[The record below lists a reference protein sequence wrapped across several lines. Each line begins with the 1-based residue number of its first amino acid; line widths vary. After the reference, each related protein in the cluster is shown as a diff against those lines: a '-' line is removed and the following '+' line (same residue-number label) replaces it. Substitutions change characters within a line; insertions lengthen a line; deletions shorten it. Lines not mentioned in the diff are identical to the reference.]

1 MSKFEPYNH
10 KNIEDR
16 IYKYWEKNNCFKP
29 KKNKNKKYFSIV
41 IPPPNVTGSLH
52 MGHALNNSIQDLLIR
67 HNRNKGLETLW
78 QPGTDHAGIATQLVV
93 EKQLM
98 QKGVSRKDIGR
109 DKFLKEVWKW
119 KEKSGGIITDQLKKL
134 GSSCDWSRDR
144 FTMDDGLSKAVLKV
158 FVNLYEK
165 KLIYKDFKLTNWDT
179 KLQTAISDLEVV
191 QKETKGKLYYI
202 KYKVV
207 DSDQNIIIATTRP
220 ETMFGDT
227 AIAVN
232 PKDERYQNLIA
243 KEAIIPI
250 SNRRIKIISDEYA
263 DPDQGSGAV
272 KITPGHDFNDYLVGK
287 RNNLNLINIFNKDGT
302 LNENVPKDY
311 IHIDRIDARKKLIV
325 ELEQKNFLDKIEDIN
340 HTVPYGD
347 RTNSVIEPLLTEQ
360 WFVNA
365 KKLSHEAIRQV
376 KKKNTNFFP
385 DNWKKTYFQWMEN
398 IEPWCISRQLWWG
411 HQIPAWYTEDGK
423 IIVAENFK
431 EAKKIAKKKFKKEVL
446 LKQDPDVL
454 DTWFSSALWPFAT
467 LGWPNNK
474 SYELKRFYKTKV
486 LVTGFD
492 IIFFWVAR
500 MMMMGLYFMK
510 EVPFEHI
517 YVHALVRDEKGQKMS
532 KSKGNVIDPLT
543 IINEFGADA
552 LRFTLI
558 SMSSPGRDVKLSLD
572 RVKGYRNFITKI
584 WNTFSY
590 CEINNIFKLK
600 KIKLSNIQN
609 PANQWI
615 ITTLNLYKQR
625 IKKNINDYRFDEAA
639 KNIYSYIWNYFCDWY
654 IEFSKPLLNSSSK
667 KTIEETKNTL
677 LHVQRENLSIL
688 HAFIPFVTEE
698 LWKLTDFRKLEKTD
712 LINFNFKKDHKL
724 KNSKGAKDID
734 YIISFITDLRSIK
747 AKLNISPGN
756 FVDLNIDELP
766 KKNQKIIYNN
776 ELIIKKLGRIK
787 NFSLEGVKSKIGKVI
802 LSNDKI
808 SISFGDDINLEQQIS
823 ILNKKVEVLENQI
836 NSSENKLKNDN
847 FIKKAPK
854 NIISQEKDLLENN
867 KNEYKNLSEI
877 INSLK

>member
-1 MSKFEPYNH
+1 MSKFNSYNH

-16 IYKYWEKNNCFKP
+16 IYAYWEKRHCFKP

-52 MGHALNNSIQDLLIR
+52 MGHALNNSIQDLLVR

-93 EKQLM
+93 EKQLLE
-98 QKGVSRKDIGR
+98 KGLSRKELGR
-109 DKFLKEVWKW
+109 EKFIKEVWKW
-119 KEKSGGIITDQLKKL
+119 KNKSGGIITNQLKKL

-144 FTMDDGLSKAVLKV
+144 FTMDEGLSKAVTKV

-165 KLIYKDFKLTNWDT
+165 KLIYKDLKLTNWDT

-202 KYKVV
+202 KYKLV
-207 DSDQNIIIATTRP
+207 DSDQSIIIATTRP

-232 PKDERYQNLIA
+232 PKDERYSKYIGREVA
-243 KEAIIPI
+243 IPI
-250 SNRRIKIISDEYA
+250 SNRKIKIITDEYA
-263 DPDQGSGAV
+263 DPKQGSGAV
-272 KITPGHDFNDYLVGK
+272 KITPAHDFNDYLVGK
-287 RNNLNLINIFNKDGT
+287 RNKLQSINILNKDGT
-302 LNENVPKDY
+302 LNKNVPDDY
-311 IHIDRIDARKKLIV
+311 VNVDRLDARKKLIS
-325 ELEQKNFLDKIEDIN
+325 ELENKNYLDKIEDIN

-347 RTNSVIEPLLTEQ
+347 RTNTVIEPLLTEQ
-360 WFVNA
+360 WFVDA
-365 KKLSHEAIRQV
+365 KKLAREAIKQV

-411 HQIPAWYTEDGK
+411 HQIPAWYTESGD
-423 IIVAENFK
+423 IVVAENIK
-431 EAKKIAKKKFKKEVL
+431 AANKIAKKKFKKNVL

-467 LGWPNNK
+467 LGWPNAK
-474 SYELKRFYKTKV
+474 SYELNRFYKTTV

-510 EVPFEHI
+510 EVPFEDV

-543 IINEFGADA
+543 IIDEFGADA

-558 SMSSPGRDVKLSLD
+558 SMSSPGRDVKLSID
-572 RVKGYRNFITKI
+572 RVKGYRNYITKI

-600 KIKLSNIQN
+600 KIKLTNIKN

-615 ITTLNLYKQR
+615 IKTLNLYKR
-625 IKKNINDYRFDEAA
+625 KIKKNINDYRFDEAA
-639 KNIYSYIWNYFCDWY
+639 KNIYLYIWNYFCDWY
-654 IEFSKPLLNSSSK
+654 IEFSKPLLNSK
-667 KTIEETKNTL
+667 NKQIVEETKNVL
-677 LHVQRENLSIL
+677 LYVQIENLSLL

-698 LWKLTDFRKLEKTD
+698 LWSLSNLRKIQKTD
-712 LINFNFKKDHKL
+712 LVNFNFKKDIKL
-724 KNSKGAKDID
+724 KKTNGAKDID
-734 YIISFITDLRSIK
+734 FIINFITDLRSIK
-747 AKLNISPGN
+747 ANLNIAPGS
-756 FVDLNIDELP
+756 FVDLGINELP
-766 KKNQKIIYNN
+766 KKFQKIINSN
-776 ELIIKKLGRIK
+776 ELIVKRLGRIT
-787 NFSLEGVKSKIGKVI
+787 NFNIDKSSTKTGKVV
-802 LSNDKI
+802 LSNNKL
-808 SISFGDDINLEQQIS
+808 SISFGEDLNLEQLVS
-823 ILNKKVEVLENQI
+823 TLDKKIKILENQI
-836 NSSENKLKNDN
+836 KISENKLKNEN

-854 NIISQEKDLLENN
+854 IIIKQEKDLLENG
-867 KNEYKNLSEI
+867 KSEYKNLLEI

>member
-1 MSKFEPYNH
+1 MSKFNSYNH

-16 IYKYWEKNNCFKP
+16 IYAYWEKKHCFKP

-52 MGHALNNSIQDLLIR
+52 MGHALNNSIQDLLVR

-93 EKQLM
+93 EKQLLE
-98 QKGVSRKDIGR
+98 KGLSRKELGR
-109 DKFLKEVWKW
+109 EKFIKEVWKW
-119 KEKSGGIITDQLKKL
+119 KNKSGGIITNQLKKL

-144 FTMDDGLSKAVLKV
+144 FTMDEGLSKAVTKV

-165 KLIYKDFKLTNWDT
+165 KLIYKDLKLTNWDT

-202 KYKVV
+202 KYKLV
-207 DSDQNIIIATTRP
+207 DSDQSIIIATTRP

-232 PKDERYQNLIA
+232 PKDERYSKYIGREVA
-243 KEAIIPI
+243 IPI
-250 SNRRIKIISDEYA
+250 SNRKIKIITDEYA
-263 DPDQGSGAV
+263 DPKQGSGAV
-272 KITPGHDFNDYLVGK
+272 KITPAHDFNDYLVGK
-287 RNNLNLINIFNKDGT
+287 RNKLQSINILNKDGT
-302 LNENVPKDY
+302 LNKNVPNDY
-311 IHIDRIDARKKLIV
+311 VNVDRLDARKKLIS
-325 ELEQKNFLDKIEDIN
+325 ELENKNYLDKIEDIN

-347 RTNSVIEPLLTEQ
+347 RTNTIIEPLLTEQ
-360 WFVNA
+360 WFVDA
-365 KKLSHEAIRQV
+365 KKLAKEAIKQV

-411 HQIPAWYTEDGK
+411 HQIPAWYTESGD
-423 IIVAENFK
+423 IVVAENIK
-431 EAKKIAKKKFKKEVL
+431 AANKIAKKKFKKNVL

-467 LGWPNNK
+467 LGWPNAK
-474 SYELKRFYKTKV
+474 SYELNRFYKTTV

-510 EVPFEHI
+510 EVPFEDV

-543 IINEFGADA
+543 IIDEFGADA

-558 SMSSPGRDVKLSLD
+558 SMSSPGRDVKLSID
-572 RVKGYRNFITKI
+572 RVKGYRNYITKI

-600 KIKLSNIQN
+600 KIKLTNIKN

-615 ITTLNLYKQR
+615 IKTLNLYKR
-625 IKKNINDYRFDEAA
+625 KIKKNINDYRFDEAA
-639 KNIYSYIWNYFCDWY
+639 KNIYLYIWNYFCDWY
-654 IEFSKPLLNSSSK
+654 IEFSKPLLNSK
-667 KTIEETKNTL
+667 NKQIVEETKNVL
-677 LHVQRENLSIL
+677 FHVQMENLSLL

-698 LWKLTDFRKLEKTD
+698 LWSLSNLKKIHKTD
-712 LINFNFKKDHKL
+712 LVNFNFKKDVKL
-724 KNSKGAKDID
+724 KKTNGAKDID
-734 YIISFITDLRSIK
+734 FIINFITDLRSIK
-747 AKLNISPGN
+747 ANLNIAPGS
-756 FVDLNIDELP
+756 FVNLGINELP
-766 KKNQKIIYNN
+766 KKFQKIINSN
-776 ELIIKKLGRIK
+776 ELIVKRLGRIT
-787 NFSLEGVKSKIGKVI
+787 NFNIDKSSTKTGKVV
-802 LSNDKI
+802 LSNNKL
-808 SISFGDDINLEQQIS
+808 SISFGEDLNLEQLVS
-823 ILNKKVEVLENQI
+823 TLDKKIKILENQI
-836 NSSENKLKNDN
+836 KISENKLKNEN

-854 NIISQEKDLLENN
+854 IIIKQEKDLLESG
-867 KNEYKNLSEI
+867 KSEYKNLLEI

>member
-119 KEKSGGIITDQLKKL
+119 KEKSGDIITDQLKKL

-232 PKDERYQNLIA
+232 PKDKRYQNLIA

-287 RNNLNLINIFNKDGT
+287 RNNLDLINILNKDGT

-311 IHIDRIDARKKLIV
+311 IHVDRIDARKKLIV

-654 IEFSKPLLNSSSK
+654 IEFSKPLLNSSNK

-802 LSNDKI
+802 LFNDKI

>member
-1 MSKFEPYNH
+1 MSKFNSYNH

-16 IYKYWEKNNCFKP
+16 IYAYWEKKHCFKP

-52 MGHALNNSIQDLLIR
+52 MGHALNNSIQDLLVR

-93 EKQLM
+93 EKQLLE
-98 QKGVSRKDIGR
+98 KGLSRKELGR
-109 DKFLKEVWKW
+109 EKFIKEVWKW
-119 KEKSGGIITDQLKKL
+119 KNKSGGIITNQLKKL

-144 FTMDDGLSKAVLKV
+144 FTMDEGLSKAVTKV

-165 KLIYKDFKLTNWDT
+165 KLIYKDLKLTNWDT

-202 KYKVV
+202 KYKLV
-207 DSDQNIIIATTRP
+207 DSDQSIIIATTRP

-232 PKDERYQNLIA
+232 PKDERYSEYIGREVA
-243 KEAIIPI
+243 IPI
-250 SNRRIKIISDEYA
+250 SNRKIKIITDEYA
-263 DPDQGSGAV
+263 DPKQGSGAV
-272 KITPGHDFNDYLVGK
+272 KITPAHDFNDYLVGK
-287 RNNLNLINIFNKDGT
+287 RNKLQSINILNKDGT
-302 LNENVPKDY
+302 LNKNVPDDY
-311 IHIDRIDARKKLIV
+311 VNVDRLDARKKLIS
-325 ELEQKNFLDKIEDIN
+325 ELESRNYLDKIEDIN

-347 RTNSVIEPLLTEQ
+347 RTNTVVEPLLTEQ
-360 WFVNA
+360 WFVDA
-365 KKLSHEAIRQV
+365 KKLAREAIKQV

-411 HQIPAWYTEDGK
+411 HQIPAWYTESGD
-423 IIVAENFK
+423 IVVAENIK
-431 EAKKIAKKKFKKEVL
+431 EANKIAKKKFKKNVL

-467 LGWPNNK
+467 LGWPNDK
-474 SYELKRFYKTKV
+474 SYELNRFYKTTV

-510 EVPFEHI
+510 EVPFEDV

-543 IINEFGADA
+543 IIDEFGADA

-558 SMSSPGRDVKLSLD
+558 SMSSPGRDVKLSID
-572 RVKGYRNFITKI
+572 RVKGYRNYITKI

-600 KIKLSNIQN
+600 KIKLTNIKN

-615 ITTLNLYKQR
+615 I
-625 IKKNINDYRFDEAA
+625 
-639 KNIYSYIWNYFCDWY
+639 
-654 IEFSKPLLNSSSK
+654 
-667 KTIEETKNTL
+667 
-677 LHVQRENLSIL
+677 
-688 HAFIPFVTEE
+688 
-698 LWKLTDFRKLEKTD
+698 
-712 LINFNFKKDHKL
+712 
-724 KNSKGAKDID
+724 
-734 YIISFITDLRSIK
+734 
-747 AKLNISPGN
+747 
-756 FVDLNIDELP
+756 
-766 KKNQKIIYNN
+766 
-776 ELIIKKLGRIK
+776 
-787 NFSLEGVKSKIGKVI
+787 
-802 LSNDKI
+802 
-808 SISFGDDINLEQQIS
+808 
-823 ILNKKVEVLENQI
+823 
-836 NSSENKLKNDN
+836 
-847 FIKKAPK
+847 
-854 NIISQEKDLLENN
+854 
-867 KNEYKNLSEI
+867 
-877 INSLK
+877 

>member
-98 QKGVSRKDIGR
+98 QKGVTRKDIGR

-232 PKDERYQNLIA
+232 PKDKRYQNLIA

-287 RNNLNLINIFNKDGT
+287 RNNLDLINILNKDGT

-431 EAKKIAKKKFKKEVL
+431 EAKKIARKKFKKEVL

-654 IEFSKPLLNSSSK
+654 IEFSKPLLNSSNK

-802 LSNDKI
+802 LFNDKI

-823 ILNKKVEVLENQI
+823 ILSKKVEVLENQI

>member
-232 PKDERYQNLIA
+232 PKDKRYQNLIA

-263 DPDQGSGAV
+263 DPGQGSGAV

-287 RNNLNLINIFNKDGT
+287 RNNLDLINILNKDGT

-311 IHIDRIDARKKLIV
+311 IHIDRIDVRKKLIV

-802 LSNDKI
+802 LFNDKI

-823 ILNKKVEVLENQI
+823 ILSKKVEVLENQI

>member
-232 PKDERYQNLIA
+232 PKDKRYQNLIA

-287 RNNLNLINIFNKDGT
+287 RNNLDLINILNKDGT

-311 IHIDRIDARKKLIV
+311 IHVDRIDARKKLIV

-654 IEFSKPLLNSSSK
+654 IEFSKPLLNSSNK

-802 LSNDKI
+802 LFNDKI

>member
-165 KLIYKDFKLTNWDT
+165 KLIYKDLKLTNWDT

-232 PKDERYQNLIA
+232 PKDKRYQNLIA

-287 RNNLNLINIFNKDGT
+287 RNNLDLINILNKDGT

-654 IEFSKPLLNSSSK
+654 IEFSKPLLNSSNK

-802 LSNDKI
+802 LFNDKI

>member
-1 MSKFEPYNH
+1 MSMFKSYNH
-10 KNIEDR
+10 KNIEDK

-29 KKNKNKKYFSIV
+29 KKNKSKKYFSIV

-52 MGHALNNSIQDLLIR
+52 MGHALNNSIQDLLVR

-93 EKQLM
+93 EKQLNE
-98 QKGVSRKDIGR
+98 KGISRKDLGR
-109 DKFLKEVWKW
+109 EKFLKEVWKW

-158 FVNLYEK
+158 FVDLYKK
-165 KLIYKDFKLTNWDT
+165 KLIYKDLKLTNWDT
-179 KLQTAISDLEVV
+179 KLQTAISDLEVIS
-191 QKETKGKLYYI
+191 KDTRGKLYYI
-202 KYKVV
+202 KYKLA
-207 DSDQNIIIATTRP
+207 DSNQNIIIATTRP

-227 AIAVN
+227 AIAVH
-232 PKDERYQNLIA
+232 PKDERYKDLVS
-243 KEAIIPI
+243 KEVIIPI
-250 SNRRIKIISDEYA
+250 SNRKIKIITDDYA

-272 KITPGHDFNDYLVGK
+272 KITPAHDFNDYLVGK
-287 RNNLNLINIFNKDGT
+287 RNKLDLINILNKDGT
-302 LNENVPKDY
+302 LNGNVPNSY
-311 IHIDRIDARKKLIV
+311 LNIDRLDARKKLIS
-325 ELEQKNFLDKIEDIN
+325 ELDQKNYLDKIEDIN

-347 RTNSVIEPLLTEQ
+347 RSNSIIEPLLTEQ
-360 WFVNA
+360 WFVDT
-365 KKLSHEAIRQV
+365 KKLSKEAIKQV
-376 KKKNTNFFP
+376 KKKKTNFFP
-385 DNWKKTYFQWMEN
+385 DNWKKTYFQWMKN

-411 HQIPAWYTEDGK
+411 HQIPAWYTEDGN
-423 IIVAENFK
+423 IIVAENIK
-431 EAKKIAKKKFKKEVL
+431 EAKKIAKKKFKKEVI

-467 LGWPNNK
+467 LGWPNHK
-474 SYELKRFYKTKV
+474 SYELKRFYKTSV

-510 EVPFEHI
+510 KVPFENV

-590 CEINNIFKLK
+590 CEINNVFNSS
-600 KIKLSNIQN
+600 KIDLTKVKI

-615 ITTLNLYKQR
+615 IATLNLYKQK
-625 IKKNINDYRFDEAA
+625 ITKNINDYRFDEAA
-639 KNIYSYIWNYFCDWY
+639 KNIYLYIWNYFCDWY
-654 IEFSKPLLNSSSK
+654 IEFSKPLLNSRNNQ
-667 KTIEETKNTL
+667 TIKETKNIL
-677 LHVQRENLSIL
+677 LYVQRENLSIL

-698 LWKLTDFRKLEKTD
+698 LWTLTNFRKMEKTE
-712 LINFNFKKDHKL
+712 LINFNFKNDHKL
-724 KNSKGAKDID
+724 KNSKGVEDID
-734 YIISFITDLRSIK
+734 YIIEFITDLRSIK

-756 FVDLNIDELP
+756 FVDLSIKELP

-776 ELIIKKLGRIK
+776 ELIIKKLGRVR
-787 NFSLEGVKSKIGKVI
+787 NFNLEEVKSKIAKII
-802 LSNDKI
+802 LANNKI
-808 SISFGDDINLEQQIS
+808 SIYFGDGIDLDHQIT
-823 ILNKKVEVLENQI
+823 ILNKKVEVLQNQI
-836 NSSENKLKNDN
+836 NKSENKLNNDN

-854 NIISQEKDLLENN
+854 NIINREKDLLEND

>member
-232 PKDERYQNLIA
+232 PKDKRYQNLIA

-302 LNENVPKDY
+302 LNENVPKEY

-600 KIKLSNIQN
+600 KIKLSNIKN

-625 IKKNINDYRFDEAA
+625 IKKNIIDYRFDEAA

-654 IEFSKPLLNSSSK
+654 IEFSKPLLNSSNK

-802 LSNDKI
+802 LFNDKI

>member
-1 MSKFEPYNH
+1 MSKFNLYNH

-16 IYKYWEKNNCFKP
+16 IYAYWEKKHCFKP

-52 MGHALNNSIQDLLIR
+52 MGHALNNSIQDLLVR

-93 EKQLM
+93 EKQLLE
-98 QKGVSRKDIGR
+98 KGLSRKELGR
-109 DKFLKEVWKW
+109 KKFIKEVWKW
-119 KEKSGGIITDQLKKL
+119 KNKSGGIITNQLKKL

-144 FTMDDGLSKAVLKV
+144 FTMDEGLSKAVTKV

-165 KLIYKDFKLTNWDT
+165 KIIYKDLKLTNWDT

-202 KYKVV
+202 KYKLV
-207 DSDQNIIIATTRP
+207 DSDQSIIIATTRP

-232 PKDERYQNLIA
+232 PKDERYSKYIGREVA
-243 KEAIIPI
+243 IPI
-250 SNRRIKIISDEYA
+250 SNRKIKIITDEYA
-263 DPDQGSGAV
+263 DPKQGSGAV
-272 KITPGHDFNDYLVGK
+272 KITPAHDFNDYLVGK
-287 RNNLNLINIFNKDGT
+287 RNKLQSINILNKDGT
-302 LNENVPKDY
+302 LNKNVPNDY
-311 IHIDRIDARKKLIV
+311 TNVDRLDARKKLIS
-325 ELEQKNFLDKIEDIN
+325 ELESRNYLDKIEDIN

-347 RTNSVIEPLLTEQ
+347 RTNTVVEPLLTEQ
-360 WFVNA
+360 WFLDA
-365 KKLSHEAIRQV
+365 KKLAREAIKQV

-411 HQIPAWYTEDGK
+411 HQIPAWYTENGD
-423 IIVAENFK
+423 IVVAENIK
-431 EAKKIAKKKFKKEVL
+431 EANKIAKKKFKKKVL

-467 LGWPNNK
+467 LGWPNAK
-474 SYELKRFYKTKV
+474 SYELNRFYKTTV

-510 EVPFEHI
+510 EVPFEDV

-543 IINEFGADA
+543 IIDEFGADA

-558 SMSSPGRDVKLSLD
+558 SMSSPGRDVKLSID
-572 RVKGYRNFITKI
+572 RVKGYRNYITKI

-600 KIKLSNIQN
+600 KIKLTNIKN

-615 ITTLNLYKQR
+615 IKTLNLYKQK

-639 KNIYSYIWNYFCDWY
+639 KNIYLYIWNYFCDWY
-654 IEFSKPLLNSSSK
+654 IEFSKPLLNSK
-667 KTIEETKNTL
+667 NKQIVEETKNVL
-677 LHVQRENLSIL
+677 FHVQMENLSLL

-698 LWKLTDFRKLEKTD
+698 LWSLSNLKKIHKTD
-712 LINFNFKKDHKL
+712 LVNFNFKKDIKL
-724 KNSKGAKDID
+724 KKTNGAKDID
-734 YIISFITDLRSIK
+734 FIINFITDLRSIK
-747 AKLNISPGN
+747 ANLNILPGS
-756 FVDLNIDELP
+756 FVDLGINELP
-766 KKNQKIIYNN
+766 KKFQKIINSN
-776 ELIIKKLGRIK
+776 ELIVKRLGRIT
-787 NFSLEGVKSKIGKVI
+787 NFNIDKSSTKTGKVV
-802 LSNDKI
+802 LSNNKL
-808 SISFGDDINLEQQIS
+808 SISFGEDLNLEQLVS
-823 ILNKKVEVLENQI
+823 TLDKKIKILENQI
-836 NSSENKLKNDN
+836 KISENKLKNEN

-854 NIISQEKDLLENN
+854 IIIKQEKDLLESS
-867 KNEYKNLSEI
+867 KSEYKNLLEI

>member
-98 QKGVSRKDIGR
+98 QKGVTRKDIGR

-165 KLIYKDFKLTNWDT
+165 KLIYKDLKLTNWDT

-232 PKDERYQNLIA
+232 PKDERYQDLIA
-243 KEAIIPI
+243 KEVIIPI

-287 RNNLNLINIFNKDGT
+287 RNNLDLINILNKDGT

-311 IHIDRIDARKKLIV
+311 IHIDRIDVRKKLIV

-747 AKLNISPGN
+747 AKLNISPVN

-787 NFSLEGVKSKIGKVI
+787 NFSLEGIKSKIGKVI

-823 ILNKKVEVLENQI
+823 ILSKKVEVLENQI

>member
-1 MSKFEPYNH
+1 MSKFNSYNH

-16 IYKYWEKNNCFKP
+16 IYAYWEKRHCFKP

-52 MGHALNNSIQDLLIR
+52 MGHALNNSIQDLLVR

-93 EKQLM
+93 EKQLLE
-98 QKGVSRKDIGR
+98 KGLSRKELGR
-109 DKFLKEVWKW
+109 EKFIKEVWKW
-119 KEKSGGIITDQLKKL
+119 KNKSGGIITNQLKKL

-144 FTMDDGLSKAVLKV
+144 FTMDEGLSKAVTKV
-158 FVNLYEK
+158 FVNLYKK
-165 KLIYKDFKLTNWDT
+165 KLIYKDLKLTNWDT

-202 KYKVV
+202 KYKLV
-207 DSDQNIIIATTRP
+207 DSDQSIIIATTRP
-220 ETMFGDT
+220 ETMFGDS
-227 AIAVN
+227 AIAVH
-232 PKDERYQNLIA
+232 PKDERYSEYIGR
-243 KEAIIPI
+243 EVTIPI
-250 SNRRIKIISDEYA
+250 SNRKIKIITDEYA
-263 DPDQGSGAV
+263 DPKQGSGAV
-272 KITPGHDFNDYLVGK
+272 KITPAHDFNDYLVGK
-287 RNNLNLINIFNKDGT
+287 RNKLNSINILNKDGT
-302 LNENVPKDY
+302 LNKNVPDDY
-311 IHIDRIDARKKLIV
+311 VNVDRLDARKKLIS
-325 ELEQKNFLDKIEDIN
+325 ELESRNYLDKIEDIS

-347 RTNSVIEPLLTEQ
+347 RTNTVVEPLLTEQ
-360 WFVNA
+360 WFVDA
-365 KKLSHEAIRQV
+365 KKLAREAIKQV

-411 HQIPAWYTEDGK
+411 HQIPAWYTENDD
-423 IIVAENFK
+423 IIVAENIK
-431 EAKKIAKKKFKKEVL
+431 EANRIAKKKFKKEVL

-467 LGWPNNK
+467 LGWPNAK
-474 SYELKRFYKTKV
+474 SYELNRFYKTTV

-510 EVPFEHI
+510 EVPFEDV

-543 IINEFGADA
+543 IIDEFGADA

-558 SMSSPGRDVKLSLD
+558 SMSSPGRDVKLSMD
-572 RVKGYRNFITKI
+572 RVKGYRNYITKI

-600 KIKLSNIQN
+600 RIKLSNIKN
-609 PANQWI
+609 PANQWVI
-615 ITTLNLYKQR
+615 KTLNLYKQK

-639 KNIYSYIWNYFCDWY
+639 KNIYLYIWNYFCDWY
-654 IEFSKPLLNSSSK
+654 IEFSKPLLNSK
-667 KTIEETKNTL
+667 NKQIVEETKNVL
-677 LHVQRENLSIL
+677 LYVQMENLSLL

-698 LWKLTDFRKLEKTD
+698 LWSLSNLRKIQKTD
-712 LINFNFKKDHKL
+712 LVNFNFQKDIKL
-724 KNSKGAKDID
+724 KKTNGAKDI
-734 YIISFITDLRSIK
+734 YFIINFITDLRSIK
-747 AKLNISPGN
+747 ANLNIAPGS
-756 FVDLNIDELP
+756 FVDLDINELP
-766 KKNQKIIYNN
+766 KKFQKIINNN
-776 ELIIKKLGRIK
+776 ELIVKKLGRIN
-787 NFSLEGVKSKIGKVI
+787 NFYIDKSRAKTGKVV
-802 LSNDKI
+802 LSNNKL
-808 SISFGDDINLEQQIS
+808 SISFGEDLNLEQLIS
-823 ILNKKVEVLENQI
+823 TLDKKIKILENQI
-836 NSSENKLKNDN
+836 KISENKLKNEN

-854 NIISQEKDLLENN
+854 IIIKQEKDLLENA
-867 KNEYKNLSEI
+867 KSEYKNLLEI

>member
-165 KLIYKDFKLTNWDT
+165 KLIYKDLKLTNWDT

-232 PKDERYQNLIA
+232 PKDKRYQNLIA

-287 RNNLNLINIFNKDGT
+287 RNNLDLINILNKDGT

-311 IHIDRIDARKKLIV
+311 IHIDRIDVRKKLIV

-654 IEFSKPLLNSSSK
+654 IEFSKPLLNSSNK

-802 LSNDKI
+802 LFNDKI

-836 NSSENKLKNDN
+836 NSSKNKLKNDN

>member
-232 PKDERYQNLIA
+232 PKDKRYQNLIA

-287 RNNLNLINIFNKDGT
+287 RNNLDLINILNKDGT

-325 ELEQKNFLDKIEDIN
+325 ELEQKNFLDKVEDIN

-431 EAKKIAKKKFKKEVL
+431 EEKKIAKKKFKKEVL

-654 IEFSKPLLNSSSK
+654 IEFSKPLLNSSNK

-747 AKLNISPGN
+747 AKLNMSPGN

>member
-1 MSKFEPYNH
+1 MSKFKPYSH

-16 IYKYWEKNNCFKP
+16 IYKYWEKNKCFKP
-29 KKNKNKKYFSIV
+29 QKNKNKKYFSIV

-52 MGHALNNSIQDLLIR
+52 MGHALNNSIQDLLVR
-67 HNRNKGLETLW
+67 HNRNMGLETLW

-93 EKQLM
+93 EKQLLE
-98 QKGVSRKDIGR
+98 KGVSRKDIGR

-119 KEKSGGIITDQLKKL
+119 KEKSGDIITDQLKKL

-144 FTMDDGLSKAVLKV
+144 FTMDDGMSKAVLKV

-165 KLIYKDFKLTNWDT
+165 KLIYKDLKLTNWDT

-202 KYKVV
+202 KYKLV

-232 PKDERYQNLIA
+232 PKDDRYKNLIT
-243 KEAIIPI
+243 KEVIIPI

-287 RNNLNLINIFNKDGT
+287 RNNLNLINILNRDGT
-302 LNENVPKDY
+302 LNENVPEDY
-311 IHIDRIDARKKLIV
+311 INIDRIDARNKLIV

-365 KKLSHEAIRQV
+365 KKLSKEAIKQV

-431 EAKKIAKKKFKKEVL
+431 EAKKIARKKFKKEVL
-446 LKQDPDVL
+446 LKQDRDVL

-510 EVPFEHI
+510 EVPFQNV

-532 KSKGNVIDPLT
+532 KSKGNVIDPLI

-600 KIKLSNIQN
+600 KIKLSNIKN

-654 IEFSKPLLNSSSK
+654 IEFSKPLLNSSSQK
-667 KTIEETKNTL
+667 IIEETKNTL

-787 NFSLEGVKSKIGKVI
+787 NFSLDGVKSKIGKVI

-808 SISFGDDINLEQQIS
+808 SISFGDDINLEQQIL

-854 NIISQEKDLLENN
+854 NIISQEKELLENN
-867 KNEYKNLSEI
+867 KNEYKNLLEI